1 MSPLRTRED
10 AERLEDETLAPWA
23 QRSGATRG
31 REHPH
36 PSHRWR
42 TEYQRDVARIIH
54 SAAFRRL
61 EYKTQVFLNGTGDH
75 YRTRLTHTMEV
86 AAISR
91 TLARSLA
98 LNEDLAEAVALAHDL
113 GHSPFG
119 HSGEETLDRLLED
132 HGGFDHNDQSLRVVT
147 LLESPYAE
155 YDGLNLTF
163 EVLEGVQKHASAR
176 TAPDLGTYPCA
187 SIEGQ
192 IADLA
197 DEIAYY
203 AHDLQ
208 DGIEAG
214 LVDPAS
220 LRDVEVCASVA
231 AENGLS
237 LDTTD
242 ARSARFSLA
251 RLLSNHL
258 IEDVVLATAD
268 RIGASGVRSADDV
281 RRHPEL
287 LVGYSDEVARQT
299 RELRKFLYA
308 NLYFHHEVAGAN
320 QRACDMMADVF
331 NAYIADPS
339 QIGREATR
347 RVPNCGLYRAAG
359 DYIAGMTDRY
369 LLREHARLFG
379 GKQSDGGNRT

>member
-1 MSPLRTRED
+1 MALLRTRED
-10 AERLEDETLAPWA
+10 VERHEDATLARFA
-23 QRSGATRG
+23 QRSSASRG
-31 REHPH
+31 RLHAQ

-42 TEYQRDVARIIH
+42 SEYQRDVARIIH

-86 AAISR
+86 ASISR
-91 TLARSLA
+91 TMARALG

-119 HSGEETLDRLLED
+119 HSGEETLDRLLKD

-147 LLESPYAE
+147 CIESPYE
-155 YDGLNLTF
+155 EFDGLNLTF
-163 EVLEGVQKHASAR
+163 EVLEGVQKHATTR
-176 TAPDLGTYPCA
+176 TAPDLGHYHCA
-187 SIEGQ
+187 CLEGQ

-208 DGIEAG
+208 DGLEAG
-214 LVDPAS
+214 LILPAQIS
-220 LRDVEVCASVA
+220 GVA
-231 AENGLS
+231 LCEDIARQSGLDLS
-237 LDTTD
+237 GTDTKT
-242 ARSARFSLA
+242 ARLSLA
-251 RLLSNHL
+251 RLLIDHL
-258 IEDVVLATAD
+258 IEDVLEATAA
-268 RIGASGVRSADDV
+268 RIAAAAVDNADDV
-281 RRHPEL
+281 RRHRQI
-287 LVGYSDEVARQT
+287 LVGYSDRTAAQAK
-299 RELRKFLYA
+299 ELRSFLYA
-308 NLYFHHEVAGAN
+308 NLYFHPEVNGAN

-331 NAYIADPS
+331 NAYLADPS

-369 LLREHARLFG
+369 LLREHARLFHG
-379 GKQSDGGNRT
+379 A

>member
-1 MSPLRTRED
+1 MSLLRTRED
-10 AERLEDETLAPWA
+10 IERHENQTLAPFA
-23 QRSGATRG
+23 QKSSATRG
-31 REHPH
+31 RLHPQ

-42 TEYQRDVARIIH
+42 SEYQRDVARIIH

-86 AAISR
+86 ASISR
-91 TLARSLA
+91 TLARALG

-119 HSGEETLDRLLED
+119 HSGEETLDRLLAD

-147 LLESPYAE
+147 LIESPYE
-155 YDGLNLTF
+155 DFDGLNLTF
-163 EVLEGVQKHASAR
+163 EVLEGVQKHATAR
-176 TAPDLGTYPCA
+176 TAPGLGDYPCA
-187 SIEGQ
+187 CLEGQ

-208 DGIEAG
+208 DGLEAG
-214 LVDPAS
+214 LIHPAQIS
-220 LRDVEVCASVA
+220 DVALCADISR
-231 AENGLS
+231 EGGLD
-237 LDTTD
+237 LAGAD
-242 ARSARFSLA
+242 AKTARLSLA
-251 RLLSNHL
+251 RILSNHL
-258 IEDVVLATAD
+258 IEDVLEASAARITA
-268 RIGASGVRSADDV
+268 AGVHSADDV
-281 RRHPEL
+281 RRHPQL
-287 LVGYSDEVARQT
+287 LIGYSDRTAKEAK
-299 RELRKFLYA
+299 ELRSFLYA
-308 NLYFHHEVAGAN
+308 NLYFHPDVSGAN

-331 NAYIADPS
+331 NGYIADPS

-369 LLREHARLFG
+369 LLREHARLFP
-379 GKQSDGGNRT
+379 SE

>member
-1 MSPLRTRED
+1 MSLLRTRENI
-10 AERLEDETLAPWA
+10 ERHEDLTLAPFA
-23 QRSGATRG
+23 QKSSSSRG
-31 REHPH
+31 RLHPQ

-42 TEYQRDVARIIH
+42 SEYQRDVARIIH

-86 AAISR
+86 ASISR
-91 TLARSLA
+91 TLARALG

-119 HSGEETLDRLLED
+119 HSGEETLEHLLQE

-147 LLESPYAE
+147 LLESPYPDF
-155 YDGLNLTF
+155 DGLNLTF
-163 EVLEGVQKHASAR
+163 EVLEGVQKHATAR
-176 TAPDLGTYPCA
+176 SAPDLGSYPCA
-187 SIEGQ
+187 SLEGQ

-203 AHDLQ
+203 SHDVQ

-214 LVDPAS
+214 LIAPAQ
-220 LRDVEVCASVA
+220 LREVALCAETA
-231 AENGLS
+231 AVNGLD
-237 LDTTD
+237 LAGVGTKE
-242 ARSARFSLA
+242 ARLALA
-251 RLLSNHL
+251 RILSNTL
-258 IEDVVLATAD
+258 IEDVLLASAA
-268 RIGASGVRSADDV
+268 RINQAAVQAADDV

-287 LVGYSDEVARQT
+287 LVAYSEAMAEKT
-299 RELRKFLYA
+299 GELRAFLYA
-308 NLYFHHEVAGAN
+308 NLYFHPDVNDAN

-331 NAYIADPS
+331 NAYVADPS
-339 QIGREATR
+339 QIGREATL
-347 RVPNCGLYRAAG
+347 RVPNCGLHRAAG

-369 LLREHARLFG
+369 LLREHARLFPP
-379 GKQSDGGNRT
+379 S

>member
-1 MSPLRTRED
+1 MSLLRTRE
-10 AERLEDETLAPWA
+10 AIERHEDKALAPFA
-23 QRSGATRG
+23 QKSSATRG
-31 REHPH
+31 RLHAQ
-36 PSHRWR
+36 PSHRYR
-42 TEYQRDVARIIH
+42 SEYQRDVARIIH

-86 AAISR
+86 ASISR
-91 TLARSLA
+91 TLARALG

-119 HSGEETLDRLLED
+119 HSGEETLDRLLKD

-147 LLESPYAE
+147 CIESPYE
-155 YDGLNLTF
+155 DFDGLNLTF
-163 EVLEGVQKHASAR
+163 EVLEGVQKHATAR
-176 TAPDLGTYPCA
+176 TAPALGDYACA
-187 SIEGQ
+187 CLEGQ

-208 DGIEAG
+208 DGLEAG
-214 LVDPAS
+214 LIQPSQLSDVALCADISRAS
-220 LRDVEVCASVA
+220 
-231 AENGLS
+231 GLS
-237 LDTTD
+237 LADTD
-242 ARSARFSLA
+242 AKTARLSLA

-258 IEDVVLATAD
+258 IEDVLEASAA
-268 RIGASGVRSADDV
+268 RIAETGVQTADDV
-281 RRHPEL
+281 RRHPDL
-287 LVGYSDEVARQT
+287 LIGYSDRTAAEAKA
-299 RELRKFLYA
+299 LRSFLYA
-308 NLYFHHEVAGAN
+308 NLYFHPEVNGAN
-320 QRACDMMADVF
+320 QRACDMMAAVF
-331 NAYIADPS
+331 DAYIADPS

-369 LLREHARLFG
+369 LLREHARLFHG
-379 GKQSDGGNRT
+379 A

>member
-1 MSPLRTRED
+1 MSLLRTRED
-10 AERLEDETLAPWA
+10 IERHESTALAPFA
-23 QRSGATRG
+23 QRSSSSRG
-31 REHPH
+31 RIYPQL
-36 PSHRWR
+36 SHRWR

-86 AAISR
+86 ASISR
-91 TLARSLA
+91 TLARALG

-119 HSGEETLDRLLED
+119 HSGEETLDRLLKD

-147 LLESPYAE
+147 MLESPYE
-155 YDGLNLTF
+155 DFDGLNLTF
-163 EVLEGVQKHASAR
+163 EVLEGVQKHATARSAL
-176 TAPDLGTYPCA
+176 DLGNYPCA
-187 SIEGQ
+187 CLEGQ

-208 DGIEAG
+208 DGLEAG
-214 LVDPAS
+214 LIQPAQLS
-220 LRDVEVCASVA
+220 DVALCADISRGS
-231 AENGLS
+231 GLD
-237 LDTTD
+237 LAGTD
-242 ARSARFSLA
+242 AKTARLSLA

-258 IEDVVLATAD
+258 IHDVLEASAA
-268 RIGASGVRSADDV
+268 RIASAGVRSSDDV
-281 RRHPEL
+281 RCHPEL
-287 LVGYSDEVARQT
+287 LIGYGNRAASEAKA
-299 RELRKFLYA
+299 LRSFLYA
-308 NLYFHHEVAGAN
+308 NLYFHPEVNTAN

-331 NAYIADPS
+331 NAYIKDPS

-347 RVPNCGLYRAAG
+347 RVPNSGLYRAAG

-369 LLREHARLFG
+369 LLREHARLFP
-379 GKQSDGGNRT
+379 DA

>member
-1 MSPLRTRED
+1 MPILRTRED
-10 AERLEDETLAPWA
+10 IERHEDKTLAPFA
-23 QRSGATRG
+23 QKSSASRG
-31 REHPH
+31 RLHPQT
-36 PSHRWR
+36 SHRWR
-42 TEYQRDVARIIH
+42 SEYQRDVARIIH

-86 AAISR
+86 ASISR
-91 TLARSLA
+91 TLARALG

-119 HSGEETLDRLLED
+119 HSGEETLDRLLKD

-147 LLESPYAE
+147 CIESPYE
-155 YDGLNLTF
+155 DFDGLNLTF
-163 EVLEGVQKHASAR
+163 EVLEGVQKHATAR
-176 TAPDLGTYPCA
+176 TAPDFGDYACA
-187 SIEGQ
+187 CLEGQ

-208 DGIEAG
+208 DGLEAG
-214 LVDPAS
+214 LIQPAQLS
-220 LRDVEVCASVA
+220 DVALCADISRKS
-231 AENGLS
+231 GLD
-237 LDTTD
+237 LADTD
-242 ARSARFSLA
+242 AKTTRLSLA

-258 IEDVVLATAD
+258 IEDVLEASAA
-268 RIGASGVRSADDV
+268 RIAQSGVQTADDV

-287 LVGYSDEVARQT
+287 LIGYSDHTATEAKA
-299 RELRKFLYA
+299 LRSFLYA
-308 NLYFHHEVAGAN
+308 NLYFHPEVSSAN
-320 QRACDMMADVF
+320 QRACDMMAAVF
-331 NAYIADPS
+331 DAYIADPS

-369 LLREHARLFG
+369 LLREHARLFHG
-379 GKQSDGGNRT
+379 A

>member
-1 MSPLRTRED
+1 MSILRSRQD
-10 AERLEDETLAPWA
+10 IERHEGETLASFA
-23 QRSGATRG
+23 QKSSASRG
-31 REHPH
+31 RLHPQ

-42 TEYQRDVARIIH
+42 SEYQRDVARIIH

-86 AAISR
+86 ASISR
-91 TLARSLA
+91 TLARALG

-119 HSGEETLDRLLED
+119 HSGEETLDRLLKA

-147 LLESPYAE
+147 LLESPYE
-155 YDGLNLTF
+155 DYDGLNLTF
-163 EVLEGVQKHASAR
+163 EVLEGVQKHATARSAS
-176 TAPDLGTYPCA
+176 DLGNYSCA
-187 SIEGQ
+187 CLEGQ

-208 DGIEAG
+208 DGLEAG
-214 LVDPAS
+214 LIQPAQLS
-220 LRDVEVCASVA
+220 DVALCADVSR
-231 AENGLS
+231 ENGLD
-237 LDTTD
+237 LGDTD
-242 ARSARFSLA
+242 AKTARLSLA

-258 IEDVVLATAD
+258 IEDVLEASAA
-268 RIGASGVRSADDV
+268 RIGKAGVQTADDV

-287 LVGYSDEVARQT
+287 LIGYSDRTASEAKA
-299 RELRKFLYA
+299 LRSFLYA
-308 NLYFHHEVAGAN
+308 NLYFHPDVNGAN
-320 QRACDMMADVF
+320 QRACDMLAAVF
-331 NAYIADPS
+331 DAYIADPS

-369 LLREHARLFG
+369 LLREHGRLFHG
-379 GKQSDGGNRT
+379 A